1 MRTKEGYGARWTISK
16 EGAVEFRGFIE
27 PVRTPLPCTCIQSVF
42 MNQASSHQSVVVRVK
57 QQMED
62 GHDKKWRH

>member
-1 MRTKEGYGARWTISK
+1 VRTKEGYGARWTISK

-27 PVRTPLPCTCIQSVF
+27 PVRTPLPHTSQPMF
-42 MNQASSHQSVVVRVK
+42 MNQASSHQPVVVRVK